1 MDINYG
7 NIFTN
12 LCYLD
17 KKNLKNINTYIN
29 MTIKPSKSRYDK
41 ISEMDFE
48 ILSFDEYE
56 KMQKYNYNVKQMRSI
71 AKYYKLKVSG
81 NKYELKQRLYKFLK
95 NSYFSRIIQKNIRR
109 YFVRCLIYN
118 KGPGLKNRELCNNNT
133 DFYTLDNI
141 KEISFVQ
148 FLSYK
153 DEDNFVYGFDI
164 QSLFEYFKN
173 DSNNQNPYN
182 RKLFPNNFKMKLRK
196 IVNLSNIINL
206 NVITNK
212 NNIAV
217 SENHYYINNI
227 NIREKTIELFQ
238 KIDHFGHIT
247 NVNWF
252 FELSHVKL
260 IRFIRELYDIWNYR
274 AQLTRSM
281 QIQIVNPS
289 GNPFHNLMY
298 REVQHL
304 SFEMLQRYILKTIE
318 NLITKG
324 VNHEACSL
332 GIFYVLSALTLVSE
346 EAAQCMPWLYQSV
359 QHS

>member
-1 MDINYG
+1 ML
-7 NIFTN
+7 FRQ
-12 LCYLD
+12 
-17 KKNLKNINTYIN
+17 KNLKNINTYIN
-29 MTIKPSKSRYDK
+29 MTIKPSKLRYDK
-41 ISEMDFE
+41 ISEIDFE

-206 NVITNK
+206 NVITN
-212 NNIAV
+212 
-217 SENHYYINNI
+217 
-227 NIREKTIELFQ
+227 
-238 KIDHFGHIT
+238 
-247 NVNWF
+247 
-252 FELSHVKL
+252 
-260 IRFIRELYDIWNYR
+260 
-274 AQLTRSM
+274 
-281 QIQIVNPS
+281 
-289 GNPFHNLMY
+289 
-298 REVQHL
+298 
-304 SFEMLQRYILKTIE
+304 
-318 NLITKG
+318 
-324 VNHEACSL
+324 
-332 GIFYVLSALTLVSE
+332 
-346 EAAQCMPWLYQSV
+346 
-359 QHS
+359 